1 MFILDPR
8 VKGGFMGKIDKIKE
22 SIGYLKVVF
31 SIMIAIDVSLIAWLY
46 QNFEKLQFTDGVM
59 IFVVGVLLTFGIIV
73 LNKKILSKIDDLE
86 EL

>member
-1 MFILDPR
+1 
-8 VKGGFMGKIDKIKE
+8 MGKIDKIKE

-46 QNFEKLQFTDGVM
+46 QNFEKLQFTDSVM
-59 IFVVGVLLTFGIIV
+59 IFIVGVLLTFGIIV

>member
-1 MFILDPR
+1 
-8 VKGGFMGKIDKIKE
+8 MGKIDKIKE

-59 IFVVGVLLTFGIIV
+59 IFIVGVLLTFGIII
-73 LNKKILSKIDDLE
+73 LNKKILSKIDELE

>member
-1 MFILDPR
+1 
-8 VKGGFMGKIDKIKE
+8 MGKIDKIKE

-59 IFVVGVLLTFGIIV
+59 IFVAGVLLTFGIIV

>member
-1 MFILDPR
+1 
-8 VKGGFMGKIDKIKE
+8 MGQIDKIKE

-46 QNFEKLQFTDGVM
+46 QNFEKLQFVDSVM
-59 IFVVGVLLTFGIIV
+59 IFVVGVIFTFGIIV